1 MGYCTVRD
9 GLNVMSLLNCFSS
22 CKHMYKLRRL
32 FLDFQPSMNK
42 HFNVDSCLPHIYLR
56 GTCLQNSNAYD
67 FAHKLLNRYLLSLF
81 LLSALDDPAAYLSD
95 QEGFLFSAKAAMP

>member
-32 FLDFQPSMNK
+32 FLDFQSSMNK

-81 LLSALDDPAAYLSD
+81 LLSALGDPAAYLSD